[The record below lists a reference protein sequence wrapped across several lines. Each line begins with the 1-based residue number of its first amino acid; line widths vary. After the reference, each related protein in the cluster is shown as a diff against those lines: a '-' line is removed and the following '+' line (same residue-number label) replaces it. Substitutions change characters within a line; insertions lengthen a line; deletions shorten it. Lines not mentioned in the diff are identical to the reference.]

1 MSTLC
6 NFLKKDYPSHFRTTW
21 DDNTMQIRKE
31 CPASVVFEI
40 RDQQPTIV
48 QSTGKGVSVIRKK
61 DYSVEIVDFEAYC
74 KTIHGKD
81 NIPSCCD
88 FIISASSPNDG
99 KKYIVLNELT
109 NTESKYILPFAQSAT
124 GAQQIGKLAYAKRQ
138 LEATIERIYEVGNVL
153 DSYDKKVALF
163 SCRLSDKK
171 GVHPMT
177 KSARQFSLPIMKLE
191 KMRLH
196 ETLPHGFEF
205 VMRVYNKEY
214 EL

>member
-1 MSTLC
+1 M
-6 NFLKKDYPSHFRTTW
+6 
-21 DDNTMQIRKE
+21 
-31 CPASVVFEI
+31 
-40 RDQQPTIV
+40 
-48 QSTGKGVSVIRKK
+48 
-61 DYSVEIVDFEAYC
+61 DFEAYC

-81 NIPSCCD
+81 NTPSCCD
-88 FIISASSPNDG
+88 FIISASSPNDD

-109 NTESKYILPFAQSAT
+109 NTDSKYILSFVQRAT
-124 GAQQIGKLAYAKRQ
+124 GARQIGKLAYAKGQ

-191 KMRLH
+191 K
-196 ETLPHGFEF
+196 
-205 VMRVYNKEY
+205 
-214 EL
+214 

>member
-6 NFLKKDYPSHFRTTW
+6 DFLKKDYPSHFRITW

-48 QSTGKGVSVIRKK
+48 QPTGKGVSVIRKK
-61 DYSVEIVDFEAYC
+61 DYSVEIVDFEAHC

-81 NIPSCCD
+81 NSPSCCD
-88 FIISASSPNDG
+88 FIISANSPND
-99 KKYIVLNELT
+99 
-109 NTESKYILPFAQSAT
+109 
-124 GAQQIGKLAYAKRQ
+124 
-138 LEATIERIYEVGNVL
+138 
-153 DSYDKKVALF
+153 DKKVALF
-163 SCRLSDKK
+163 SCRLSDKE
-171 GVHPMT
+171 GEHPMR